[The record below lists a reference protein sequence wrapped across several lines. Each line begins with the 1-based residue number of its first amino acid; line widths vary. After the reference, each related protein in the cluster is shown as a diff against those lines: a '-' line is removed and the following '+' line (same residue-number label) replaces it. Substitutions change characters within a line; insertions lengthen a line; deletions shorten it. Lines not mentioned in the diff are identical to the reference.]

1 MFAAR
6 SMLRSDAV
14 MSLTREDLH
23 AGLHRFATKHDLER
37 FATKQE
43 LIDLRAATAQG
54 FADLRHHID
63 LAAEDLSSKIAV
75 VLGRLADGID
85 SVDAPGAEPVGEE
98 SASPG
103 DCSANLQVGPRTQT

>member
-1 MFAAR
+1 
-6 SMLRSDAV
+6 MLPSDGV

-54 FADLRHHID
+54 FADLRRHID
-63 LAAEDLSSKIAV
+63 LAAEDLSSKIGV
-75 VLGRLADGID
+75 VLGRLAAG
-85 SVDAPGAEPVGEE
+85 VEMADARGPDPVGHDG
-98 SASPG
+98 ASPG
-103 DCSANLQVGPRTQT
+103 EEGKPSLPAEASLKA

>member
-1 MFAAR
+1 
-6 SMLRSDAV
+6 

-43 LIDLRAATAQG
+43 LIDFRAATAQG
-54 FADLRHHID
+54 LADLRHHID

-75 VLGRLADGID
+75 MLGRLAAGID
-85 SVDAPGAEPVGEE
+85 SVDACVAEPVGGEG
-98 SASPG
+98 ASPG
-103 DCSANLQVGPRTQT
+103 DCSADLQVCPGRQA